1 MLRSLKS
8 VILAGVAA
16 TPLLLGVAMAQ
27 QTPPASEDIV
37 IVTGTRVENRSA
49 LDTAVAVDVVSADV
63 LESGGVTEVN
73 QALSIALPSFNFPRP
88 ALNDG
93 TDTIRPATLRGLSP
107 DQTLVLVNSKRR
119 HAASLVNVNGS
130 IGRGSSSVDMN
141 TIPTSAISAVEV
153 LRDGASAQYGSDA
166 IAGVINVRLREEN
179 SGGNITA
186 SYGQRETSY
195 DVPTNPFPASLGL
208 AAAPATLSRDRSD
221 GRTQTVGGWV
231 GLPLFTEQGFVTVSA
246 EYKHQD
252 HTERSGYD
260 TRQQYAFVGGNP
272 DPREANANRWNA
284 WTGEPDMDQYTILAN
299 AGYDIGQGAEL
310 YGWASY
316 QNREAVS
323 AGFFRRPLD
332 DRNISSIYPDGF
344 LPKINPT
351 VTDYSGAF
359 GTRFT
364 LADWDLD
371 TSLVYGKNKM
381 EFDIVN
387 TLNRSIGPT
396 SSKVF
401 DAGGFEYEQA
411 VFNFSGVKQYEI
423 GAATPLNV
431 AAGVEWRRERYGIFA
446 GEPDSY
452 RNGGVLLPINTG
464 GCTLGAL
471 GTTGYAAAQV
481 AGGCATPSGAQVFP
495 GFRPSNEVGA
505 DRDAVGVYIDL
516 EANLTDAL
524 LVSAAARAES
534 YSDFGDTATGKLSAR
549 YDFNDMF
556 ALRGSVQN
564 GFRAPSLQQQFFATT
579 STNFIDGVPFEIT
592 TFPVSDPVAIALGA
606 QPLKAEESINY
617 SVGAVIRFGDLNITI
632 DGYRIDIDDRIV
644 LSENLTQANVRTFL
658 QNQGFVGVGG
668 GRFFINGV
676 DTETQGVDI
685 VANYSLPEMSY
696 GKFSFTFGA
705 NFTNTDVTRVPALP
719 VLSALTPP
727 PELFSRSNVLAFE
740 EGQPKDKYTF
750 GVNWEMGAFS
760 AGARAIRYGEV
771 LAPGTSAAQDFQ
783 MSPKTVLDLDASW
796 QATDMVKLT
805 VGADNVLDQ
814 YPDALRPSLNTT
826 NNTPFT
832 SIAPFGYSGRFVYAR
847 VGVDF

>member
-1 MLRSLKS
+1 M
-8 VILAGVAA
+8 
-16 TPLLLGVAMAQ
+16 
-27 QTPPASEDIV
+27 
-37 IVTGTRVENRSA
+37 
-49 LDTAVAVDVVSADV
+49 
-63 LESGGVTEVN
+63 
-73 QALSIALPSFNFPRP
+73 
-88 ALNDG
+88 
-93 TDTIRPATLRGLSP
+93 
-107 DQTLVLVNSKRR
+107 
-119 HAASLVNVNGS
+119 
-130 IGRGSSSVDMN
+130 
-141 TIPTSAISAVEV
+141 
-153 LRDGASAQYGSDA
+153 
-166 IAGVINVRLREEN
+166 
-179 SGGNITA
+179 
-186 SYGQRETSY
+186 
-195 DVPTNPFPASLGL
+195 
-208 AAAPATLSRDRSD
+208 
-221 GRTQTVGGWV
+221 
-231 GLPLFTEQGFVTVSA
+231 TVSA

-464 GCTLGAL
+464 GCTLSAL

-516 EANLTDAL
+516 ETNLTDAL

-617 SVGAVIRFGDLNITI
+617 SVGAVIRVGDLNITI

-696 GKFSFTFGA
+696 GKFGFTFGA

-727 PELFSRSNVLAFE
+727 PELFSRANVLAFE

-760 AGARAIRYGEV
+760 AGVRAIRYGEV